1 MAKPIQLGLVTLAI
15 TTTVACGRAQNE
27 KKGDQAPPPP
37 VVSTMVV
44 QGHPV
49 PNIIELPGRIEAVRS
64 AEVRAR
70 VDGIVERRLFEEGN
84 DVRAGAPLF
93 KIDPREK
100 QAALQQAQATL
111 QRNLAA
117 RANAAQVVAR
127 YGPLVSRKAIS
138 GQENDAAISELRQAD
153 ANVAQARAQVDAA
166 RLSLSYTLVTAPL
179 SGRVGRA
186 LVTEGALVSGSGAT
200 LMTKIDQLDPVYA
213 TFTQSSSAIQTLMN
227 AARSGALRIARPS
240 RIAVRI
246 VLESGDEYGE
256 AGYIDFADQ
265 AVNPQTG
272 AQTLRAR
279 FRNPVRTLLPGE
291 FVRARVSAGVIANG
305 ISVPQRAVQ
314 LVDQEAKI
322 SVVGKDGAVAVRTV
336 QLGGMI
342 GGEWVVLSGLRPGE
356 RVIVDGWQKVQ
367 NGQKVTAKDVQPVRA
382 HPAAAAR

>member
-1 MAKPIQLGLVTLAI
+1 MAKPFQLGLVMLGI
-15 TTTVACGRAQNE
+15 TTTVACGGGQDGE
-27 KKGDQAPPPP
+27 KGGEAARPP

-49 PNIIELPGRIEAVRS
+49 PNIIELPGRIEAVRT

-84 DVRAGAPLF
+84 DVRTGAPLF
-93 KIDPREK
+93 QIDPREK
-100 QAALQQAQATL
+100 QAALQQALATL

-127 YGPLVSRKAIS
+127 YEPLVSRKAIS

-166 RLSLSYTLVTAPL
+166 RLSLGYTLVRAPL

-186 LVTEGALVSGSGAT
+186 MVTEGALVSGTGAT
-200 LMTKIDQLDPVYA
+200 LMTKIDQLDPIYA
-213 TFTQSSSAIQTLMN
+213 TFTQSSSAIQSLMD
-227 AARSGALRIARPS
+227 AARRGELRIARPS

-246 VLESGDEYGE
+246 VLESGAEYGD

-272 AQTLRAR
+272 TQTLRAR
-279 FRNPVRTLLPGE
+279 FRNPARTLLPGE
-291 FVRARVSAGVIANG
+291 FIRARVSAGVIANG

-314 LVDQEAKI
+314 LVDQEARI
-322 SVVGKDGAVAVRTV
+322 SVVGGDGSVTIRTV
-336 QLGGMI
+336 QLGSMVGA
-342 GGEWVVLSGLRPGE
+342 EWVVLSGLRSGE

-367 NGQKVTAKDVQPVRA
+367 NGQKVTVKDVASAPTRSVA
-382 HPAAAAR
+382 TAR